1 MSIMIIPGERMEDE
15 LLYSYIVRLAAI
27 NGFTHLSKF
36 ISYISGHDIL
46 AGRSYLRYDTFSYL
60 GKLFSLLDGLNW
72 QEFFMD
78 ATVYPLIAPLLVRK
92 KQAAIVNTCFIQK
105 DALRFIPNNYI
116 MHLKTCPECRK
127 EMISKYGFWWY
138 RKSHN
143 LPLVT
148 TCERHGCRLEAY
160 AGKHG
165 HELECDEFQPIEGET
180 NPDFDRFIRELSDA
194 RLDCSLEDLM
204 PEITKVIDLKGTDAI
219 ERKLKAC
226 GLDEIY
232 DGTIAYTR
240 SRQLPSRSEFS
251 WQKALILLYLCFGSA
266 RDIPAPSGNIDEI
279 DDFFY
284 LSQGYK
290 VFRPF
295 RSSLVEMEHEA
306 CSTRFLTTMQGFLD
320 GWSCPQ
326 CQGRMSDDQ
335 LFRTIVR
342 ISGADEYRI
351 TGSFTSLKDRVEMK
365 HIPCGQKLNPKAR
378 SVLFESLNC
387 KCTMKVSREEA
398 QERAKPMKLIRFT
411 KTESKATFRC
421 PDCGQTFTVKYR
433 DYIRHPHCR
442 ICWDYRVPSMDTSAF
457 KKRLNEYVGNEY
469 IIVGECQSAKE
480 KVTLLHRKCGKTFDV
495 TPVDFFQ
502 GTRCPYCIDTKY
514 MREDEFKRFV
524 HEISLGI
531 YEAETQPMSKDCI
544 ITDTRTGRQMKMTR
558 IAAMQELRKVT
569 PSDKL
574 PLDRKGNYEFMS
586 RLAQVKQYIDQ
597 NYSRGE
603 VIFTEDV
610 HDAFKWET
618 FDRYPRQLAKE
629 GYLKNLSVGAFC
641 LADDDITLEE
651 YIRQKYIERQG
662 HRIGF
667 IYGNEL
673 AYNLGIIDEKPPY
686 HMIITNMESL
696 THGRKTKAL
705 GTVIKLKGSDYTI
718 TDSNWRILQIV
729 NLLEGSYRFG
739 WNVDDAVAGFM
750 RDNNYTENDI
760 KRYISKPHILK
771 KLRRILED
779 GKRT

>member
-15 LLYSYIVRLAAI
+15 LLYSYIIRLDTI

-60 GKLFSLLDGLNW
+60 GKLFSLLDGLDW

-78 ATVYPLIAPLLVRK
+78 ATIYPLIAPLLVRK
-92 KQAAIVNTCFIQK
+92 KQEAIVNACFIQK

-116 MHLKTCPECRK
+116 TQLKTCPKCRR
-127 EMISKYGFWWY
+127 EMLSRHGFWWY

-148 TCERHGCRLEAY
+148 TCDRHGCRLEAY
-160 AGKHG
+160 TGKHG
-165 HELECDEFQPIEGET
+165 YELECAEFQPTEGRM

-194 RLDCSLEDLM
+194 GIDCSLEDLM
-204 PEITKVIDLKGTDAI
+204 PEITKVIDLEGTDAI
-219 ERKLKAC
+219 ERKLEAY

-240 SRQLPSRSEFS
+240 SRQLPTRKEFS
-251 WQKALILLYLCFGSA
+251 WQKALILLYLCFGSV
-266 RDIPAPSGNIDEI
+266 RNIPVPSRSADEI
-279 DDFFY
+279 NDFLY
-284 LSQGYK
+284 LSPGYK

-295 RSSLVEMEHEA
+295 RSSLVEMEHES
-306 CSTRFLTTMQGFLD
+306 CNTRFLTTMQGFMD
-320 GWSCPQ
+320 GWGCPQ
-326 CQGRMSDDQ
+326 CQGNMSDDQ

-342 ISGADEYRI
+342 ISGADEYKM

-365 HIPCGQKLNPKAR
+365 HIPCGQKLTPKAR
-378 SVLFESLNC
+378 NVLFESLNC
-387 KCTMKVSREEA
+387 KCNMKISREEA
-398 QERAKPMKLIRFT
+398 QERARPMKLIRFT

-442 ICWDYRVPSMDTSAF
+442 ICWDYRVPAMDTSAF
-457 KKRLNEYVGNEY
+457 KKRLKEYVGDEY
-469 IIVGECQSAKE
+469 VVIGECTSSRD
-480 KVTLLHRKCGKTFDV
+480 KVTLLHRKCGKTFDIA
-495 TPVDFFQ
+495 PVDFFQ
-502 GTRCPYCIDTKY
+502 GTRCPHCIDTKF
-514 MREDEFKRFV
+514 MREEEFRRFV
-524 HEISLGI
+524 HEISLGV

-544 ITDTRTGRQMKMTR
+544 ITDTRTGKQMKMTR

-574 PLDRKGNYEFMS
+574 PLERKGNYEFMS
-586 RLAQVKQYIDQ
+586 RPAQVRQYIEQ
-597 NYSRGE
+597 NYSHGE
-603 VIFTEDV
+603 VIFTEDMQGV
-610 HDAFKWET
+610 FEWEA

-629 GYLKNLSVGAFC
+629 GYLKNLSIGAYC
-641 LADDDITLEE
+641 LADDDISLEE
-651 YIRQKYIERQG
+651 YIRQKYIERRG

-667 IYGNEL
+667 TYGNEL
-673 AYNLGIIDEKPPY
+673 AYSLGIIDEKPPY
-686 HMIITNMESL
+686 RMIITNKESL

-718 TDSNWRILQIV
+718 TDSNWQILQIV
-729 NLLEGSYRFG
+729 NLLEGAYRFG
-739 WNVDDAVAGFM
+739 WNIDDAVAGFM
-750 RDNNYTENDI
+750 RDNNYTENDV